1 MHKDNTLGKTKEKG
15 GYTMKRRRNKRRE
28 KMIMLYSSALV
39 LTVLTLTGV
48 YVKEKNTKQED
59 YVVDLSLLE
68 EEKIEEKEETVEP
81 EEAALVDSKKV
92 ENENILKED
101 KDFPWETADIKKRD
115 SEIIIVENET
125 EQEIVEEQLEFTEED
140 TLLWPIVGNIL
151 IDYSMEKPVYFASL
165 EQYKYHPAIV
175 IKAEIGQNI
184 TAVADGRI
192 TKIEKKDQLGNVI
205 TMELGNGYEVDY
217 GQLKNIQV
225 KVGDRVKQGDYL
237 ADVAEPTKFYSVEG
251 CNVYFALRK
260 DGKPLN
266 PMDRIQ

>member
-1 MHKDNTLGKTKEKG
+1 
-15 GYTMKRRRNKRRE
+15 MKRRRNRRKE
-28 KMIMLYSSALV
+28 KMIMLYSSVFV
-39 LTVLTLTGV
+39 LTALTLTGV
-48 YVKEKNTKQED
+48 YVKERNTKPED

-68 EEKIEEKEETVEP
+68 EKNISEEREEIPQTEET
-81 EEAALVDSKKV
+81 AMVDSKKV
-92 ENENILKED
+92 ENEKILEED
-101 KDFPWETADIKKRD
+101 SFPWEQTQIKERKT
-115 SEIIIVENET
+115 EIVVVENET
-125 EQEIVEEQLEFTEED
+125 DTKSEEAPLEFTEKD
-140 TLLWPIVGNIL
+140 SLLWPIVGNIL

-175 IKAEIGQNI
+175 IKAKEGQNI
-184 TAVADGRI
+184 TAAADGKI

-205 TMELGNGYEVDY
+205 TMELGSGYEIDY
-217 GQLKNIQV
+217 GQLTNIQV